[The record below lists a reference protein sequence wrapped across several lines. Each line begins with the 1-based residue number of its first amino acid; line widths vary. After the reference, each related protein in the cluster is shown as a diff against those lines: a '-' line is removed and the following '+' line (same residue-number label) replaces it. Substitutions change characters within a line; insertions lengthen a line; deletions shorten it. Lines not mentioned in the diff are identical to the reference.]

1 MTNEECRL
9 AVTRAAERH
18 FVDLLE
24 PVICSVERR
33 PKDGEKVP
41 FVVAAVSASIVRDIE
56 QVVSELDW
64 RIDRVIPAHAA
75 WISSAQKQSPGL
87 RRGDGNVVVAGVF
100 ETTVLIVRGGVLS
113 LARRLRVGEVLTDD
127 NAASV
132 VLRDMNCSVVRI
144 AAEAARFTR
153 SLELL
158 SDSARA
164 RRRETNLRVTRALLA
179 IAAACIVATGA
190 IYRWG
195 LAHRLEII
203 EKQRA
208 AIHSGVNRAVAARD
222 TFARLVRSINAM
234 QSLERSSPRW
244 SKAMARVAVA
254 LPHDASLVSL
264 RADGDSVTLE
274 GQSSNAALTFTSLRS
289 APGIVDVHATAPIR
303 QELASG
309 PGALE
314 RWTLVI
320 RVPPKAAPRDDR
332 K

>member
-1 MTNEECRL
+1 
-9 AVTRAAERH
+9 
-18 FVDLLE
+18 VDLLE

-41 FVVAAVSASIVRDIE
+41 FVVAAVPASVVRDIE
-56 QVVSELDW
+56 QVVSELNW
-64 RIDRVIPAHAA
+64 RIDRLMPAHAA
-75 WISSAQKQSPGL
+75 WISSAQKQYPGL
-87 RRGDGNVVVAGVF
+87 RRGNGDVVVAGGV

-113 LARRLRVGEVLTDD
+113 LARRLRVGEVLPDD
-127 NAASV
+127 TAVSIVLGDVAS
-132 VLRDMNCSVVRI
+132 SVVRV
-144 AAEAARFTR
+144 AAAAARFTR
-153 SLELL
+153 SFELL

-164 RRRETNLRVTRALLA
+164 GRRETSHRVTRALLA

-203 EKQRA
+203 EKRRA

-244 SKAMARVAVA
+244 SKAIARVALA
-254 LPHDASLVSL
+254 LPQDASLVSL

-274 GQSSNAALTFTSLRS
+274 GQSSNAALTFASLRS
-289 APGIVDVHATAPIR
+289 APSIVDVRATAPIR

-314 RWTLVI
+314 RWTLVL
-320 RVPPKAAPRDDR
+320 RVPRKAVSRNDR